1 MKLIVNKI
9 SIAVILAITVI
20 NYLPIAQA
28 KEKTVIGSGT
38 ITFTGAIVASPCQIG
53 TYQENVQTTCWNDS
67 GKPVTTQISLKTLKK
82 GTQELPNNKG
92 TQSFKWI
99 DKAQT
104 LGVYTLIYN

>member
-9 SIAVILAITVI
+9 SIAAILAITVI
-20 NYLPIAQA
+20 NYSPIAQA

-82 GTQELPNNKG
+82 ALKSCQITKG
-92 TQSFKWI
+92 L
-99 DKAQT
+99 KA
-104 LGVYTLIYN
+104 LNG